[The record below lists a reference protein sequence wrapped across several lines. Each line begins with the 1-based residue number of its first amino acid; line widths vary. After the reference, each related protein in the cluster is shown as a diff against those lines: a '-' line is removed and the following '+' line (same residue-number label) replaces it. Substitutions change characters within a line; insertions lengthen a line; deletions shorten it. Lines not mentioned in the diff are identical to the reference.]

1 MSSLAT
7 AIFGDNV
14 NLSIAS
20 LPLTIILSALP
31 HWYTIYLASAN
42 KVQGGWTN
50 QNPRAFV
57 ARLNAKAASGK
68 KLSDLEDTI
77 LRGQAAQQNG
87 FEWWGMWAV
96 AVVFGYLMKE
106 PKASMDRYTI
116 IHVASRIVY
125 NILYVSTRRRKY
137 SYLRTAAFQIGLYPA
152 MAIFCRAAK
161 VLA

>member
-1 MSSLAT
+1 MSSIAN
-7 AIFGDNV
+7 AIFGENV
-14 NLSIAS
+14 NFSFAS
-20 LPLTIILSALP
+20 LPLTLLLPALS

-87 FEWWGMWAV
+87 FEWWGVWAV
-96 AVVFGYLMKE
+96 AVVIGYLIKE
-106 PKASMDRYTI
+106 PKASMDRYTM

-137 SYLRTAAFQIGLYPA
+137 SYFRTAAFQLGVYPA
-152 MAIFCRAAK
+152 IAIFCRAAK

>member
-1 MSSLAT
+1 MFDS
-7 AIFGDNV
+7 I

-20 LPLTIILSALP
+20 LPFTLLLSALP
-31 HWYTIYLASAN
+31 HWYTIYLASSQ
-42 KVQGGWTN
+42 KIQGGWTN

-68 KLSDLEDTI
+68 KLSEIEETI

-87 FEWWGMWAV
+87 FEWWGVWGV

-106 PKASMDRYTI
+106 PKASMDYYTMV
-116 IHVASRIVY
+116 HVGARIAY
-125 NILYVSTRRRKY
+125 NYFYLTTSRRK
-137 SYLRTAAFQIGLYPA
+137 SSFLRTATFQVGLYPA
-152 MAIFCRAAK
+152 VAILCRAAK